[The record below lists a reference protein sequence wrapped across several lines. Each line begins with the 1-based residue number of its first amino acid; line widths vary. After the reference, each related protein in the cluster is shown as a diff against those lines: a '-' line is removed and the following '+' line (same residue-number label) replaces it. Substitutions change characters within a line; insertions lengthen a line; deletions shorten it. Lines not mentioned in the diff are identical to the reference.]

1 MYIYILYVYM
11 YNILCI
17 VEIFRDICH
26 ATWMFF
32 SCVFNVFLL
41 LDHSQQYFSK
51 MHVMSL
57 NHTWSRVISCDATC
71 NAGFHQAIWRL
82 DCSHGTLAPD
92 TGSRGGRSTV
102 LIIAIHSWQWAQQV
116 AFLACH
122 YWYLYYSHAESY
134 VLFHLCLIGI
144 LLSFSYT
151 CPLGILLPWTA
162 WSSDRPF
169 FRLIL
174 GSLKLMLWWP

>member
-1 MYIYILYVYM
+1 MYMYIYILYVYM

-122 YWYLYYSHAESY
+122 YWYLYYSHTESY
-134 VLFHLCLIGI
+134 VLFHLSCAINSLCIGE
-144 LLSFSYT
+144 
-151 CPLGILLPWTA
+151 
-162 WSSDRPF
+162 
-169 FRLIL
+169 
-174 GSLKLMLWWP
+174 